1 MKTMMLFDLVNELT
15 EVGKE
20 LEKLGYRTDKAR
32 SIPIMQES
40 IDKKIY
46 PLEFKKIHLH
56 TINGELVAVIKNKE

>member
-1 MKTMMLFDLVNELT
+1 MMLFDLVKELT

-32 SIPIMQES
+32 FIPIMQES

-56 TINGELVAVIKNKE
+56 TINGELVAVIKNKEL